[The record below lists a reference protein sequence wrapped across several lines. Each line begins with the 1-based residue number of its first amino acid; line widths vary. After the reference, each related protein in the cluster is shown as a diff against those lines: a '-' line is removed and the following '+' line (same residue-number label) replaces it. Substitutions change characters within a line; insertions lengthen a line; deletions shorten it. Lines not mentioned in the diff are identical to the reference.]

1 MFFLKYNV
9 FPKILNRV
17 LYCEYKQRYD
27 MKKKNTKKILA
38 VIFLSIAAAG
48 LFCFGVWNNMSEVN
62 EVKDVLVMDE
72 KLRNEVVKPV
82 PIPEQPLEETE
93 EPPFTVD
100 IEVDF
105 NALKETNQ
113 DIIAWLYL
121 PDTYISFPVL
131 QERTLMEYYYLD
143 HDYSGKHIWS
153 GSIFTPAE
161 PLGVEDA
168 HMLLFGHNSK
178 HDEVMFSNLHD
189 FYSTYEAGTSH
200 SFLYL
205 LYPDRIERWGLWC
218 AVETTSDD
226 PAYEIPYQLG
236 TDSYREFLE
245 GMAERALY
253 TDGDIPSADEKILVL
268 STCNGAAGGTKR
280 FYTVFTRT
288 GVIEK

>member
-1 MFFLKYNV
+1 
-9 FPKILNRV
+9 
-17 LYCEYKQRYD
+17 
-27 MKKKNTKKILA
+27 MKRKNMKKILI
-38 VIFLSIAAAG
+38 VTFLSIIAVL
-48 LFCFGVWNNMSEVN
+48 LFGFGVWNNMN
-62 EVKDVLVMDE
+62 EVAKVKEVLDTDE
-72 KLRNEVVKPV
+72 ELQNEVIKPLSV
-82 PIPEQPLEETE
+82 AQQPSEKEKEQ
-93 EPPFTVD
+93 PFTVD
-100 IEVDF
+100 IEVNFDT
-105 NALKETNQ
+105 LKETNQ

-143 HDYSGKHIWS
+143 HDYTGKHIWS

-178 HDEVMFSNLHD
+178 HDEIMFSNLHD
-189 FYSTYEAGTSH
+189 FYGTYEAGKSH

-205 LYPDRIERWGLWC
+205 LYPDRTERWELWC

-236 TDSYREFLE
+236 TDSYQELLE
-245 GMAERALY
+245 NMEKKALY
-253 TDGDIPSADEKILVL
+253 TDGNIPSKNEKILVL
-268 STCNGAAGGTKR
+268 STCNGAAGSAKR